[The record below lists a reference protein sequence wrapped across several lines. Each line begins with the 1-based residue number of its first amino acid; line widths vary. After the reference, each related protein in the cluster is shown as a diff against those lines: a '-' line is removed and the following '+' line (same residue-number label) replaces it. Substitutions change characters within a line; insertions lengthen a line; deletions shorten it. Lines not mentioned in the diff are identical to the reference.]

1 MIGMPFSFNAL
12 WFRVPPSQLLEQRA
26 VAGSVGQALLPVLPE
41 YTTRQG
47 DRQECLSH

>member
-1 MIGMPFSFNAL
+1 MIGMSFCFDAL

-26 VAGSVGQALLPVLPE
+26 VAGSVGQALLPILHE
-41 YTTRQG
+41 YATWQG